1 MKNEIKNLPQFVFYT
16 AENGD
21 VKLKIFLQDENLW
34 LSQKMMAELFAVEI
48 NTINYHLKEIFSS
61 QELEENSVIRKIRIT
76 AADGKRYLTTLYNLD
91 AIISI
96 GYRVNSK
103 RATQF
108 RIWSTKILKEYIIK
122 GFAMD
127 DERLKQGSAAFG
139 KDYFE
144 ELLER
149 VRSIRASE
157 RRIYQ
162 KITDIFA
169 ECSVD
174 YDPNSQATQDFY
186 AMVQNK
192 FHFAISGKTAAEIIH
207 SKADK
212 NKPFM
217 GLMAWKN
224 SPKGRVLPSDV
235 LIAKNYLGEKEIKRL
250 ERTVSG
256 FFDYI
261 ENLIERRK
269 AMTMLD
275 MTDSVNKFLNF
286 NEYKILEGKG
296 KISKDQASK
305 KALDEYQEFNKTQ
318 QIESDFD
325 RVVKRLATG
334 NGKKR

>member
-1 MKNEIKNLPQFVFYT
+1 
-16 AENGD
+16 
-21 VKLKIFLQDENLW
+21 
-34 LSQKMMAELFAVEI
+34 
-48 NTINYHLKEIFSS
+48 
-61 QELEENSVIRKIRIT
+61 
-76 AADGKRYLTTLYNLD
+76 
-91 AIISI
+91 
-96 GYRVNSK
+96 
-103 RATQF
+103 
-108 RIWSTKILKEYIIK
+108 
-122 GFAMD
+122 
-127 DERLKQGSAAFG
+127 
-139 KDYFE
+139 
-144 ELLER
+144 
-149 VRSIRASE
+149 
-157 RRIYQ
+157 
-162 KITDIFA
+162 
-169 ECSVD
+169 
-174 YDPNSQATQDFY
+174 
-186 AMVQNK
+186 
-192 FHFAISGKTAAEIIH
+192 
-207 SKADK
+207 
-212 NKPFM
+212 M